1 MIPPHA
7 DLQALRRHALEIFS
21 SALKA
26 VDAKAAL
33 QRKVH
38 LSGDRLTVFDTT
50 YNLNTHGAHVYA
62 VAIGKAA
69 VAMAAALDEILGGRL
84 TAGIVAAPSQ
94 VEGKVDSLLQQLVSV
109 GQVSEEEARTKMFRE
124 VVRSAVEHGEQR
136 ALQNPLALSTRWKVF
151 AGGHPL
157 PDKGSLEAA
166 RAAVNLVRRAEAERA
181 LLIFLISGGGSAI
194 FELPR
199 DASLTLEDLRAANR
213 ALVLCGATIAE
224 VNSVR
229 RAFSAVKGGRLSA
242 LAPHAEQVCLI
253 VSDTN
258 PGEEYAVAS
267 GPTFE
272 PPLDAPDPH
281 EVISRYHLEKNLTP
295 SILSVISAARDEE
308 RKPVGFHVRHHL
320 LMDNRSAIE
329 AARQAAHAR
338 GLVVELA
345 PDIIEQPIAEGCAQL
360 LSRLYAARAENSG
373 QAFCLISGGEFAC
386 PVRGQG
392 TGGRNAETVL
402 RCAIDLDERR
412 SQAADRREPA
422 HTVILSAG
430 TDGIDGNSPAAGAIA
445 DETSIERARQHGLDA
460 RTMLEQSDAYTFF
473 RALNDTIIT
482 GATGT
487 NVRDL
492 RIMLAL

>member
-1 MIPPHA
+1 MMQPRQDP
-7 DLQALRRHALEIFS
+7 QALRRHALEIFS
-21 SALKA
+21 SALQE
-26 VDAKAAL
+26 VDAQAAL
-33 QRKVH
+33 HRRVH
-38 LSGDRLTVFDTT
+38 LDGERLMVFDTT
-50 YNLNTHGAHVYA
+50 YNLSTFGAHVYA

-84 TAGIVAAPSQ
+84 KEGIVAAPSQ

-109 GQVSEEEARTKMFRE
+109 GQLSEEEVKAKMFRE
-124 VVRSAVEHGEQR
+124 VVRRAVEQGERQT
-136 ALQNPLALSTRWKVF
+136 LQHPSLSTRWKVF

-157 PDKGSLEAA
+157 PDEGSLEAA
-166 RAAVNLVRRAEAERA
+166 RAAVNLMRRAEAERA

-199 DASLTLEDLRAANR
+199 DERIRLEDLRAANR
-213 ALVLCGATIAE
+213 ALVSCGATIAE

-258 PGEEYAVAS
+258 PGEEYTVAS

-272 PPLDAPDPH
+272 PPTDAPDPH
-281 EVISRYHLEKNLTP
+281 EVISRYHLEESLPPAVLRAVSEAK
-295 SILSVISAARDEE
+295 DEE
-308 RKPVGFHVRHHL
+308 GKSVGFQVRHHL
-320 LMDNRSAIE
+320 LLDNRSAIE
-329 AARQAAHAR
+329 AARQAALAR

-345 PDIIEQPIAEGCAQL
+345 SDIIEQPIAEGCAEL
-360 LSRLYAARAENSG
+360 LSRLHAAKAGNE
-373 QAFCLISGGEFAC
+373 AFCLISGGEFAC
-386 PVRGQG
+386 PVRGEG

-412 SQAADRREPA
+412 QATDGREPQ

-445 DETSIERARQHGLDA
+445 DETSVARAREQGLDA
-460 RTMLEQSDAYTFF
+460 CTMLAQSDAYTFF
-473 RALNDTIIT
+473 QALDDAIMT

-492 RIMLAL
+492 RIMLKL